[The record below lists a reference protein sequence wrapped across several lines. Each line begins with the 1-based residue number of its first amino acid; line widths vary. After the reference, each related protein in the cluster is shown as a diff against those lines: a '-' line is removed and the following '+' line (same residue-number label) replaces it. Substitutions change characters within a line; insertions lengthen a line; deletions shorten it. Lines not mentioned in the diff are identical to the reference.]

1 MKKADKKRYVVT
13 PDWEEMI
20 KIKNVAK
27 FLFLYL
33 TIDFWN
39 SVLLSSVDSVMVHM
53 YIKVASIDCIGGRYS
68 KSRANSPVSKL
79 KGVYLE
85 NVIDALT

>member
-39 SVLLSSVDSVMVHM
+39 SVLLSSVDSVMAHM
-53 YIKVASIDCIGGRYS
+53 YIKVANIDCKHVSEEGI
-68 KSRANSPVSKL
+68 ANHVQIVQFL
-79 KGVYLE
+79 
-85 NVIDALT
+85 N